1 MTHKLLHKKKKN
13 ETDLCKYF
21 STVIGLATTTTANN
35 DDDDTVFGV
44 DAVVGQRK
52 KKNKINKSIYI
63 CFLVVI
69 WAWASPF
76 VDI

>member
-35 DDDDTVFGV
+35 DDDTVFGV

-52 KKNKINKSIYI
+52 KEKKTR
-63 CFLVVI
+63 
-69 WAWASPF
+69 
-76 VDI
+76 